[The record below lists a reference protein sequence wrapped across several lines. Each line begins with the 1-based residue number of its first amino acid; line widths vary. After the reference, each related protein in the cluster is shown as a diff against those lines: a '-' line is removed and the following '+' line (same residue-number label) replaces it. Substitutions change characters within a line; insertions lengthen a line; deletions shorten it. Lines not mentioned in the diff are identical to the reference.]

1 MTYLALGDSISID
14 LYTEVEGGGAASQ
27 LARLLNADPFFNLTR
42 DGMVSDGLLAGLREA
57 WTIGGLPKIDAVT
70 FTIGG
75 NDLLSGY
82 FFREEGGRDSQI
94 VGFETLRRNVTEIA
108 GLLARLNCPVVMN
121 TIYDPTDGDD
131 SRAEELGLPPEA
143 RQALVGANTMLRAV
157 AAERGFLLCDL
168 EALFRG
174 HGFWSD
180 DSWMVM
186 HIEPN
191 LKGATRI
198 AEAWHKLLVEPPLSR
213 AASF

>member
-27 LARLLNADPFFNLTR
+27 LARLLSADLFLNLTR
-42 DGMVSDGLLAGLREA
+42 DGMMSDRVLSGLHEA
-57 WTIGGLPKIDAVT
+57 RTLGDLPKIDAVT
-70 FTIGG
+70 LTIGG

-82 FFREEGGRDSQI
+82 FFREEGGRGSQI
-94 VGFETLRRNVTEIA
+94 VGFETLRRNITEIA
-108 GLLARLNCPVVMN
+108 ALLTTLDCPVVMN

-143 RQALVGANTMLRAV
+143 RQALIGANAMLRAV
-157 AAERGFLLCDL
+157 AAEHGFLLCDL
-168 EALFRG
+168 EALFQS

-180 DSWMVM
+180 DPWMVM

-191 LKGATRI
+191 LAGATRI
-198 AEAWHKLLVEPPLSR
+198 AEAWHRLL
-213 AASF
+213 ANHN